1 MTEFKIY
8 ENNDD
13 RSNFL
18 ILKLIGDGQYLEIK
32 ENNGEAVKVNE
43 NLLFNVLS
51 KLSKI
56 IKNENPS

>member
-32 ENNGEAVKVNE
+32 ESNGEAVKVNE